1 MRRARTA
8 GSTWRTGQAGRPG
21 PAGPASAGS
30 RGSGPSAAVSP
41 RVRRPRERRQG
52 PPRRFPGRC
61 HGRAGS
67 CGTGYGPRAGR
78 SQTGDPARAEMPL
91 QQEPSARGGEF
102 RHAVAR
108 LELAR
113 PGAATL
119 GTVQCRRVA
128 ARPGLGR
135 PGMATLG
142 TVRCR
147 RVTARPG
154 LERLWMAVPG
164 TARCRRAAA
173 RHAVARCD
181 VGAPGMAQSARA
193 AARHRVTQHA
203 EARRGVALPVT
214 ARHASACPQAAAS
227 RRGTARHPV
236 APPDVAVRGMAR
248 WRVRAAGQGSP
259 LGPHCRQPLGMNRD
273 RLAVRMSRDRL
284 GWHAGAG
291 PRPGAGHALVS
302 RATAEPTGRAP
313 ARHDAH
319 PLNPW
324 RERTAHPCSEVRF
337 RAT

>member
-1 MRRARTA
+1 MRRAQTA
-8 GSTWRTGQAGRPG
+8 GSTWRTGQVGIPG
-21 PAGPASAGS
+21 PAAPASAGS
-30 RGSGPSAAVSP
+30 PGSGPCAAASL
-41 RVRRPRERRQG
+41 RERRPPGRRQG
-52 PPRRFPGRC
+52 PLRWLPGRC

-67 CGTGYGPRAGR
+67 CGTGYAPRAGWSR
-78 SQTGDPARAEMPL
+78 TGDSARAEMPL
-91 QQEPSARGGEF
+91 QRGTSAQAGEF
-102 RHAVAR
+102 RHEV
-108 LELAR
+108 
-113 PGAATL
+113 
-119 GTVQCRRVA
+119 

-135 PGMATLG
+135 PGMAAPG

-147 RVTARPG
+147 RV
-154 LERLWMAVPG
+154 V
-164 TARCRRAAA
+164 A

-181 VGAPGMAQSARA
+181 VEAPGMAQSARA
-193 AARHRVTQHA
+193 AARHQVAHHA
-203 EARRGVALPVT
+203 VARRGVALPAT
-214 ARHASACPQAAAS
+214 ARHASACLQAAAS